1 VKLRTNQLKLAST
14 LVLGAM
20 LSYGCGDDDS
30 PGSQPSGGDGGVT
43 SSDAGS
49 TSSSSDDSSTSDSN
63 STAETSSESDA
74 ATSEP
79 ISPEAGTEPEADGG
93 ITDETSEELAPDAGP
108 DGSVPPVEFAPIEE
122 VRSQLHT
129 FATDLRGATFSADGT
144 KFFVSGFIDQDSDR
158 HIVVARFN
166 ANGTLDEAF
175 GTDGYVVHNLV
186 ERVVLG
192 EGDSSAEPVVVND
205 GTEESLALVQ
215 LGNGDL
221 LVQAN
226 VRAASGVGTDIV
238 LVKLDAEGQRVSG
251 FGTNGVL
258 RVDLGWTPED
268 DASWPTANAGPVDNA
283 WDLRLDPSSET
294 EKVVLF
300 AHGPAPRVTEG
311 TQRVDNDRYVLRLL
325 ASDGSPDP
333 DFTPYR
339 LNTGGTFSDGGR
351 RGHVN
356 ADGSILS
363 AGYTNYGEG
372 LGNHVVAVRLLP
384 NGTPD
389 ASFGFGSGIPGV
401 VRTNPFID
409 DGGISECYAFL
420 PQSNGR
426 YVSTGYGRATA
437 AGVLSRLGWSTTDA
451 VDLVSFGFT
460 ATGLDDSYGTQATLA
475 IQSEERPGYT
485 NTEDRGRDLVVLS
498 DDRVVHV
505 GRFGDRPAIF
515 VTLPDGSPDANSGV
529 DGRFEYDPTG
539 EVTSHFFKAALSP
552 DGKTIV
558 ATTNNHANGALVAV
572 LRVSE

>member
-1 VKLRTNQLKLAST
+1 MKLRTNQLKLAST

-30 PGSQPSGGDGGVT
+30 PGSQPTGDDAGTT
-43 SSDAGS
+43 SSDAAS
-49 TSSSSDDSSTSDSN
+49 TSSTSESSSTSD
-63 STAETSSESDA
+63 TATSATDTSSEAGDS
-74 ATSEP
+74 TSSEP
-79 ISPEAGTEPEADGG
+79 VSPEAGTETDAG
-93 ITDETSEELAPDAGP
+93 TDETSEEPLPDAGP
-108 DGSVPPVEFAPIEE
+108 DGGDPLVEFSPIEE

-144 KFFVSGFIDQDSDR
+144 KFFVSGFIEQELDR
-158 HIVVARFN
+158 RTVVARFN
-166 ANGTLDEAF
+166 ADGTLDAAF
-175 GTDGYVVHNLV
+175 GNDGYVVHNLV
-186 ERVVLG
+186 ERTVTG
-192 EGDSSAEPVVVND
+192 EGDSSVEPVVTND

-238 LVKLDAEGQRVSG
+238 LVKLDAQGERVDG
-251 FGTNGVL
+251 FGTDGVL

-268 DASWPTANAGPVDNA
+268 DASWPTADAGPVDNA

-300 AHGPAPRVTEG
+300 AHGPAPRVAEG
-311 TQRVDNDRYVLRLL
+311 TQRVDNDRYILRLL

-333 DFTPYR
+333 EFTPYR
-339 LNTGGTFSDGGR
+339 LHTGGTFSDGGR

-363 AGYTNYGEG
+363 GGYTNFGEG
-372 LGNHVVAVRLLP
+372 LGNHVVAIRLLP

-389 ASFGFGSGIPGV
+389 ASFGFGIGSPGV

-409 DGGISECYAFL
+409 DGGMAECYAFL
-420 PQSNGR
+420 PQSSGR

-451 VDLVSFGFT
+451 VDLVSLGFT
-460 ATGLDDSYGTQATLA
+460 ATGLDDSYGTRATLA

-485 NTEDRGRDLVVLS
+485 NTEDRGRDLVVLP

-515 VTLPDGSPDANSGV
+515 VTLPDGAPDVNSGV
-529 DGRFEYDPTG
+529 DGRFEYQPLAEDG
-539 EVTSHFFKAALSP
+539 TSHFFKAALSA

-558 ATTNNHANGALVAV
+558 ATTNHHASGALVTV